1 MWPAF
6 GLTLDTANANVQKK
20 SHRMSFQ
27 KALMVL
33 ALSLLIRAAVSHGMA
48 QESDQ
53 PAQAGTDAT
62 DLLNQAQSLCSTA
75 RWNDAA
81 ELVRQHLKARPDSA
95 DGHTLLAFI
104 LFKQKKW
111 KDSMGEYVETA
122 RLRDLTASELK
133 TFGLSCAQLQ
143 MYPDAEKWLSRAIEM
158 DPADAKA
165 WEARGHLR
173 VEQQHYEDAISD
185 FEQSLKLAPKSVSA
199 ETGIGLSYEFLTR
212 LDKAMLAYRTAIAWQ
227 TPGLGEDPA
236 PLHALGRVLLKLNKP
251 EEALP
256 YLQRA
261 VARGPAVAQAHEEL
275 AKAYASLGQYNAAQ
289 RELEKAIRLAPKVA
303 RFHFTL
309 GQLYRKTGMLDK
321 AKAELVLYDQ
331 LVGTHST
338 PDVDPR

>member
-1 MWPAF
+1 
-6 GLTLDTANANVQKK
+6 
-20 SHRMSFQ
+20 MSFP
-27 KALMVL
+27 KALIVL
-33 ALSLLIRAAVSHGMA
+33 ALTPLIRTAVPDCKV
-48 QESDQ
+48 QEGNHS
-53 PAQAGTDAT
+53 AQASADAG
-62 DLLNQAQSLCSTA
+62 DLLNRAQSLCATGKWSE
-75 RWNDAA
+75 AA
-81 ELVRQHLKARPDSA
+81 ELGRQYLQARPNSA
-95 DGHTLLAFI
+95 DGHALLAFT

-122 RLRDLTASELK
+122 KLRDLTASELK

-143 MYPDAEKWLSRAIEM
+143 MYAEAEKWLSRAIEI
-158 DPADAKA
+158 DPNDPKA

-185 FEQSLKLAPKSVSA
+185 FEQSLKLAPKTVSA

-212 LDKAMLAYRTAIAWQ
+212 LDKAILAYKTAIAWQ
-227 TPGLGEDPA
+227 TPGPREDPA
-236 PLHALGRVLLKLNKP
+236 PLHALGRVFLKQNKP

-256 YLQRA
+256 YLRRA
-261 VARGPAVAQAHEEL
+261 VISGPDVAQAHEEL
-275 AKAYASLGQYNAAQ
+275 AKAYASLGQYDAAQ
-289 RELEKAIRLAPKVA
+289 RELEKAIQLAPKVA

-321 AKAELVLYDQ
+321 AKAELALYEQ